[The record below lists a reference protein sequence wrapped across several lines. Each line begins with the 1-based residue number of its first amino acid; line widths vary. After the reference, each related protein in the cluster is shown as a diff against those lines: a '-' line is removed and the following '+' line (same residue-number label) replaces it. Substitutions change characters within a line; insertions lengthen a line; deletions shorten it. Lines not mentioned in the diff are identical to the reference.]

1 MPLVGTALQYGYSD
15 SWEFFFMSFCG
26 STLTIAIPALL
37 VIIIAVSMV
46 FSSEYSMK
54 TDVLILTTKHGKN
67 KQITAKL
74 WASLI
79 FATLVISGVFIL
91 FCIAFGLQYGLAGW
105 NTSIQTNFGLSLMA
119 IEIPLNNLQLL
130 LLGFLIVWAA
140 SIFTASITAVL
151 SAITKTPFS
160 SLIVALVVFGLPGI
174 IRQMLNQNP
183 LRDILISFPIN
194 AVNVQEVLR
203 LPINTQSIF
212 YNHPYAPA
220 ASIGIVTLCILILSS
235 AITHT
240 AFRNHQPL

>member
-1 MPLVGTALQYGYSD
+1 
-15 SWEFFFMSFCG
+15 MSFCG

-46 FSSEYSMK
+46 FSGEYSMK

-183 LRDILISFPIN
+183 LRDILIAFPIN

>member
-130 LLGFLIVWAA
+130 LFGFLIVWAA

-151 SAITKTPFS
+151 SAITASGYF
-160 SLIVALVVFGLPGI
+160 
-174 IRQMLNQNP
+174 
-183 LRDILISFPIN
+183 DCISDKRRECSGGVT
-194 AVNVQEVLR
+194 ATDQYSVNFL
-203 LPINTQSIF
+203 
-212 YNHPYAPA
+212 
-220 ASIGIVTLCILILSS
+220 
-235 AITHT
+235 
-240 AFRNHQPL
+240 